1 MINSQSLSEK
11 ILLSRSQYQPCH
23 IQVPDLDKRLP
34 AIQIG
39 DRYYSLFKVE
49 TERDRALRVLEKLIA
64 RGDDARMVQGAKG
77 YILWVWEP
85 EAHPE
90 NFKNN
95 TQSVVPKGTES
106 LSFEQFPMLVSRSQ
120 YQPCHI
126 RVPDLKHKLP
136 AVQFEGAYYS
146 LFRIE
151 PDFKLAL
158 ERIQALKQRND
169 KALVTPSP
177 KGYVLWVLEPEAY
190 LESL

>member
-1 MINSQSLSEK
+1 
-11 ILLSRSQYQPCH
+11 
-23 IQVPDLDKRLP
+23 
-34 AIQIG
+34 
-39 DRYYSLFKVE
+39 
-49 TERDRALRVLEKLIA
+49 
-64 RGDDARMVQGAKG
+64 
-77 YILWVWEP
+77 
-85 EAHPE
+85 
-90 NFKNN
+90 
-95 TQSVVPKGTES
+95 
-106 LSFEQFPMLVSRSQ
+106 MLVSRSQ

-177 KGYVLWVLEPEAY
+177 KGYVLWVLEPEAF
-190 LESL
+190 LEAL